1 MATKLLTEKHV
12 DDLYGTLSSYDR
24 VVITRSAQQIS
35 FAQGT
40 TIYLYQHMIRI
51 FDYTKF
57 V

>member
-1 MATKLLTEKHV
+1 MATKLLTEKHG

-40 TIYLYQHMIRI
+40 TIYLDQHMIRI